1 MTTPPSWDA
10 MYEPEGEP
18 PPWDIGRPQ
27 QAFRRLAE
35 RGLLS
40 GRLLDSGCGTGEHT
54 LLAAA
59 GGAQAMGVDISPRAV
74 AKARDKA
81 AERGVLASFEVAD
94 VLNLGQLGMTFDT
107 VLDSGVFH
115 VFSDEDRARYVASL
129 AAVLPPGGR
138 CYLMC
143 FSDRQPGD
151 YGPRRV
157 TEDELRAAFADGWT
171 ITGIDADTFEVNQG
185 ALPVT
190 TVQAWLAAIQRR

>member
-10 MYEPEGEP
+10 MYEPDTEP

-27 QAFRRLAE
+27 RAFLRLADQ
-35 RGLLS
+35 GLLS
-40 GRLLDSGCGTGEHT
+40 GRLLDAGCGTGEHT

-59 GGAQAMGVDISPRAV
+59 RGALATGVDISPRAV
-74 AKARDKA
+74 GRAREKA
-81 AERGVLASFEVAD
+81 AERGVQAYFEVAD

-107 VLDSGVFH
+107 IIDSGVFH

-129 AAVLPPGGR
+129 AAALPSGGS
-138 CYLMC
+138 CHLMC
-143 FSDRQPGD
+143 FSDRQPGE

-157 TEDELRAAFADGWT
+157 TQDELRTAFADGWT
-171 ITGIDADTFEVNQG
+171 VTGIEADTFEVNPG

-190 TVQAWLAAIQRR
+190 TVQAWLATIDRR

>member
-1 MTTPPSWDA
+1 MTAPPSWDA
-10 MYEPEGEP
+10 AYESAGEP

-27 QAFRRLAE
+27 QAFRRLAAQ
-35 RGLLS
+35 GLLS

-59 GGAQAMGVDISPRAV
+59 SGAQATGVDISPRAI

-81 AERGVLASFEVAD
+81 AERGVRATFEVAD
-94 VLNLGQLGMTFDT
+94 VLNLGELGMTFDT
-107 VLDSGVFH
+107 VIDSGVFH
-115 VFSDEDRARYVASL
+115 VFSDSGRPRYVASL

-157 TEDELRAAFADGWT
+157 TRDELRTAFADGWT
-171 ITGIDADTFEVNQG
+171 ITGIEADTFEVNAG
-185 ALPVT
+185 ALPVS
-190 TVQAWLAAIQRR
+190 TVQAWLAAIQRT